1 MDQNTAVAASA
12 AVLAGTDAAHPD
24 GQYTT
29 VAKWFHWVTVVLM
42 AVALSFGF
50 VIKYIKSEPFSVKLA
65 FYAIHESAGL
75 TILFV
80 AIARLVW
87 RRLHPPPP
95 LPEHIPAAMRRAA
108 AAVHHALY
116 ALLILQPLVGFFAT
130 NAWGF
135 PMQGATAYL
144 GFIDIPAVIG
154 ETQWLARI
162 LSSIHTVFA
171 YAIVVLLA
179 AHVGGAIYHHAIRR
193 DGTLMRML

>member
-1 MDQNTAVAASA
+1 MDGQ
-12 AVLAGTDAAHPD
+12 AGTAAIMGRDAAHPD

-50 VIKYIKSEPFSVKLA
+50 VIKYIKTDPFATKLV

-87 RRLHPPPP
+87 RRYNPPPK
-95 LPEHIPAAMRRAA
+95 LPDHLPPAMRRTAS
-108 AAVHHALY
+108 AVHHALY
-116 ALLILQPLVGFFAT
+116 AILIIQPIVGFLAT

-144 GFIDIPAVIG
+144 GLIDLPAVIG
-154 ETQWLARI
+154 EAPALAKV
-162 LSSIHTVFA
+162 LSWIHTVLGYSLVA
-171 YAIVVLLA
+171 LLA
-179 AHVGGAIYHHAIRR
+179 AHIGGAVYHHAIRG

>member
-1 MDQNTAVAASA
+1 MDHQSRITAPAALPGA
-12 AVLAGTDAAHPD
+12 DAAHPD
-24 GQYTT
+24 GQHTA
-29 VAKWFHWVTVVLM
+29 VAKWFHWITVVLM

-50 VIKYIKSEPFSVKLA
+50 VIKYIKTDPFSVKLA
-65 FYAIHESAGL
+65 FYAIHESVGL

-80 AIARLVW
+80 AIARLFW
-87 RRLHPPPP
+87 RQLHPPPP
-95 LPEHIPAAMRRAA
+95 LPDHIPAPMRRGA

-116 ALLILQPLVGFFAT
+116 ALLILQPITGFLAT

-154 ETQWLARI
+154 EAPEIAKL
-162 LSSIHTVFA
+162 LSTVHTVLA
-171 YAIVVLLA
+171 YAMLALLA
-179 AHVGGAIYHHAIRR
+179 AHIGGAVYHHAIRG

>member
-1 MDQNTAVAASA
+1 MDQQVGAVAGAP
-12 AVLAGTDAAHPD
+12 AVTGRDAAHPD

-50 VIKYIKSEPFSVKLA
+50 VIKFIKDDSKMV

-80 AIARLVW
+80 SIARLAW
-87 RRLHPPPP
+87 RRFNPPPA
-95 LPEHIPAAMRRAA
+95 LPDHLPARMRQAA
-108 AAVHHALY
+108 AWVHHALY
-116 ALLILQPLVGFFAT
+116 AVLILQPIIGFVAT

-144 GFIDIPAVIG
+144 GLFDIPAIMG
-154 ETQWLARI
+154 EAPGLAKV
-162 LSSIHTVFA
+162 LSWIHTVLGYSLVA
-171 YAIVVLLA
+171 LLV
-179 AHVGGAIYHHAIRR
+179 AHVGGAVHHHALRR

>member
-1 MDQNTAVAASA
+1 MDQQSGITTSTT
-12 AVLAGTDAAHPD
+12 VLPGTDPAHPD

-29 VAKWFHWVTVVLM
+29 VAKWFHWITVVLM

-50 VIKYIKSEPFSVKLA
+50 VIKYIKTDPFSVKLA

-95 LPEHIPAAMRRAA
+95 LPDHIPEPMRRAA
-108 AAVHHALY
+108 TAVHHALY
-116 ALLILQPLVGFFAT
+116 ALLILQPIIGFLAT

-144 GFIDIPAVIG
+144 GFIDIPAIIG
-154 ETQWLARI
+154 EAPGLAKV
-162 LSSIHTVFA
+162 LSTIHTVFA
-171 YAIVVLLA
+171 YAIVALLA
-179 AHVGGAIYHHAIRR
+179 AHVGGALYHHAIRG